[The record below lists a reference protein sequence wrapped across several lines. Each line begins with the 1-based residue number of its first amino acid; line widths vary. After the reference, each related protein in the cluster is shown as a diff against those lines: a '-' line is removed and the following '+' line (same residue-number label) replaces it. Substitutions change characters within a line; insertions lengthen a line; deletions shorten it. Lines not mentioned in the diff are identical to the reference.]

1 MCLKILRRKL
11 TKVRKE
17 YLLREEDVRRANA
30 SGPNQIGAS
39 GFSVAEICSGK
50 IRK

>member
-17 YLLREEDVRRANA
+17 LLLKEENVHRANA

-39 GFSVAEICSGK
+39 DSVVEDRSGK
-50 IRK
+50 IQK